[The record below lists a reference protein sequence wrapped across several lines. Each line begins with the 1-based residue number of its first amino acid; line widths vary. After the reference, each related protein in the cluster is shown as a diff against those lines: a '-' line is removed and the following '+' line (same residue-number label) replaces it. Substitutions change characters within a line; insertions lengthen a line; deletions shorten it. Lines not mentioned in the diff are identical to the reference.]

1 MPSTRS
7 AITVR
12 ISRNVCVRVLETLS
26 STNAT
31 PVGRSVTDSK
41 RLILITG
48 RQLLSAPGRLRWPS
62 QERSRACTPDRN
74 LASQLGFFET
84 DRILPRESRSVGP
97 ETPPDL
103 SVLSRHQTPISSGRP
118 TLHPRRWRDK
128 NPSSS
133 VFRGRGCQIPCRE
146 SVRSLDARSL
156 RALACRASL
165 ARPDQT
171 SSPVLSG
178 VVRCIGCHQTWR
190 LA

>member
-1 MPSTRS
+1 MPSTSS
-7 AITVR
+7 AITVST
-12 ISRNVCVRVLETLS
+12 SRNVCVRVLDTLS

-31 PVGRSVTDSK
+31 PAGRSVTDSK

-48 RQLLSAPGRLRWPS
+48 RQLLSAPGRLQWPS

-84 DRILPRESRSVGP
+84 DRILQRESRSAWP

-103 SVLSRHQTPISSGRP
+103 STSNRHRKPKSSGRP
-118 TLHPRRWRDK
+118 TRRPRRSRDK

-133 VFRGRGCQIPCRE
+133 VFRGRGCQKPCRE
-146 SVRSLDARSL
+146 SARSLDARNL
-156 RALACRASL
+156 RALACRAL
-165 ARPDQT
+165 PAPPDQT
-171 SSPVLSG
+171 SSPVLFG
-178 VVRCIGCHQTWR
+178 AAKCIGCHQTWH